1 MTIKTRLRLLVAGTC
16 LLLCGALICLFLAER
31 RIGVSLEKS
40 SGAFSLLS
48 GIAELNMLSN
58 EFDGGNIER
67 LEQQWKQRILAL
79 RNELHMFSANF
90 PQTEGLRKLETDFD
104 QVDELFVNFVSF
116 ARRADGEKTGPL
128 AVARNYLLSHFSVV
142 LNAIE
147 SDAKMV
153 ASEAQETIEQ
163 VQFVRNVVLYS
174 IFIVFLSVLWLWWS
188 FICKGVL
195 NPVERLHEGVL
206 GIRDGR
212 LGCTINVPSN
222 HDEMTELAVAFND
235 MSLRLREVTVSRDDL
250 QNEVCERKRA
260 ESALRESQRQVFA
273 AGERERARIGRE
285 LHDGVCQDISAIRLH
300 LGAAVRTLEAA
311 DKTAAA
317 GVERV
322 NSFILKIL
330 EDMRR
335 IVMDLRPATLDE
347 IGLVA
352 TLRWKCRQ
360 IRGLKRDIDLSLE
373 TTVEEERIPDVMKG
387 PLYRIV
393 QEALNNTI
401 RHSGAS
407 SIEVRLVCEGDIL
420 VLTIMDNGCGF
431 DVDDT
436 HGGGYGLSNMRER
449 ACAFGGTFYMDGSDG
464 TYLEVRIPL
473 AREENGTAA

>member
-16 LLLCGALICLFLAER
+16 LLLWGALICLFIAER
-31 RIGVSLEKS
+31 RISVSLEKS

-58 EFDGGNIER
+58 EFDGGNMAR
-67 LEQQWKQRILAL
+67 LEQQWQQRILAL
-79 RNELHMFSANF
+79 RKELRLFSTRF
-90 PQTEGLRKLETDFD
+90 PQTEGLPKLAQDFYK
-104 QVDELFVNFVSF
+104 VDELFVNFVSF
-116 ARRADGEKTGPL
+116 AERADGKDTGPL
-128 AVARNYLLSHFSVV
+128 VVARNYLLSHFSVV
-142 LNAIE
+142 LNAAE
-147 SDAKMV
+147 SDAKIV
-153 ASEAQETIEQ
+153 ASEALKTIER
-163 VQFVRNVVLYS
+163 VQFVRNVVLCT
-174 IFIVFLSVLWLWWS
+174 IFVVFLCVLWLWWS

-195 NPVERLHEGVL
+195 NPVQRLHAGVL
-206 GIRDGR
+206 GVRDGR
-212 LGCTINVPSN
+212 LGCTINVPSRD
-222 HDEMTELAVAFND
+222 DEMTELAMAFND

-250 QNEVCERKRA
+250 QKEVCERKRA

-300 LGAAVRTLEAA
+300 LGATVRTLEAV
-311 DKTAAA
+311 DKTATASI
-317 GVERV
+317 ERV
-322 NSFILKIL
+322 NGFILKIL

-360 IRGLKRDIDLSLE
+360 IRSLKKDIDLTLE
-373 TTVEEERIPDVMKG
+373 TTVEEERIPEVMKG

-393 QEALNNTI
+393 QEALNNII

-407 SIEVRLVCEGDIL
+407 YIEVRLVCEGDIL
-420 VLTIMDNGCGF
+420 VLTITDNGCGF
-431 DVDDT
+431 DVENA

-449 ACAFGGTFYMDGSDG
+449 ACAFGGTFSIDGSDG
-464 TYLEVRIPL
+464 TYMEVRIPL
-473 AREENGTAA
+473 VREEGAAA